1 MGGTVELW
9 RQPNITKSE
18 TSGVRAQ
25 FFIGIGFTVFL
36 TVIYHILHVFSM
48 FNLQRWVISSSHHSG
63 PVPHDFPSCGV
74 GDLETDRSPCEM
86 LKMGVLQ
93 LGPP

>member
-25 FFIGIGFTVFL
+25 LFIGIGFTV
-36 TVIYHILHVFSM
+36 IYSNLPHPPCLLHVESTE
-48 FNLQRWVISSSHHSG
+48 
-63 PVPHDFPSCGV
+63 V
-74 GDLETDRSPCEM
+74 GDL
-86 LKMGVLQ
+86 Q
-93 LGPP
+93 LPSQRPGPSRLSELWCG

>member
-25 FFIGIGFTVFL
+25 FFIGIGFTFFL
-36 TVIYHILHVFSM
+36 TVIYHIL
-48 FNLQRWVISSSHHSG
+48 Q
-63 PVPHDFPSCGV
+63 V
-74 GDLETDRSPCEM
+74 GDL
-86 LKMGVLQ
+86 Q
-93 LGPP
+93 LPSQRPGPSRLSELWCG